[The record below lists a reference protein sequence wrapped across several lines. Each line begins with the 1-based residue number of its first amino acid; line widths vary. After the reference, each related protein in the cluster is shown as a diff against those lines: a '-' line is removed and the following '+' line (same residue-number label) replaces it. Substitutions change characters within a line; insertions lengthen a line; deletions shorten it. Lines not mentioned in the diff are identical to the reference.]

1 MKNKNLSKTPD
12 SKRNV
17 KSIDNNKIKTD
28 ESISKDTIKNIEK
41 VNKRYFSFSSRLIV
55 NIVIFVVTIVVGVFL
70 LMQSITLNTEKM
82 VNYKETSN
90 LDYKVYLLPN
100 SFYEEKY
107 LGKNMLYVA
116 SLIDNIEIYFDYNFR
131 SNFNIDMDYT
141 YNILAD
147 LVITNKEGTRS
158 YYQKKYVLLEDQ
170 NLKMNDGNIQN
181 IKEKI
186 NINYSHYNSLANSFK
201 SSFGVETD
209 SKLNVYM
216 TVNKKNKDFN
226 LDENNKMNITIPL
239 SEKSVDIQ
247 MKYNNINNSNNIL
260 QNKEMFINNYMY
272 FSISVIMIITSIV
285 FLIKI
290 LKKILL
296 LRTKHSVYDKH
307 LDRLLKE
314 YDRLIAET
322 TTLMPFEDKNIVKVK
337 AFTELLD
344 IHDNLQLPII
354 YYNVTKHHKCYFY
367 ISHNDTV
374 YLFVL
379 KAIDLEVSK
388 NANQK

>member
-1 MKNKNLSKTPD
+1 MKNKNLNKTPV

-28 ESISKDTIKNIEK
+28 ESISSNTIKNTEK
-41 VNKRYFSFSSRLIV
+41 VSKPYFSFSSRLIA
-55 NIVIFVVTIVVGVFL
+55 NIVIFVATIVVGVFL

-201 SSFGVETD
+201 SSFGVETE

-216 TVNKKNKDFN
+216 TVNKKNKDFS

-272 FSISVIMIITSIV
+272 FSISAIMIITSIV